1 MKHTINDVLRVL
13 TEAYLESIDRNNI
26 PEPATI
32 EADLLEEIQQAI
44 DTQNQARNNGEPK
57 WKPPLKLGFQQI
69 ATIVAYL
76 YPVYRIATAGENADT
91 TYDLLAIY
99 QSEGPD
105 EGIYVTSDEAF
116 RNLARKY
123 NYQITT
129 KEFNEF
135 MTALRDMVPR
145 KERCHEPNL
154 IAVNNGIFDFDKKQL
169 LPFTPNLV
177 FMAKSR
183 VNYNPNATNIT
194 IHNPDDGTDWDVESW
209 MTELNDDPEV
219 VNVLW
224 EVMGAVVRPNVA
236 WDKSAWFYSETG
248 NNGKGSLV
256 ELLRQLCGN
265 GSYAVL
271 PLADMGKD
279 FMLEPLTRATAIL
292 VDEND
297 VGIYIDKAANL
308 KAIITNDAISINRKF
323 KQAISYKFYGFMVQ
337 CLNEMPRI
345 KDRSDSFW
353 RRQLFIPFTKC
364 FTGAERKYIK
374 HDYLHRTEVL
384 EYVLYRVLNM
394 NNYTL
399 SVPAVCK
406 AALEEYK
413 EFNDPVRQFIEE
425 IVPRLVWG
433 LCPYSFIF
441 DLYVSWYKK
450 YNSNGSPTGR
460 NTFLK
465 DFKNLMKDNPD
476 WICKTEYANGRVKDS
491 NIRPSNMMDE
501 PEPLIDEYQ
510 LVDWMNPLYRGSKD
524 WEKRCLP
531 NLKSYYTGILRVTPR
546 ANVSE
551 NECA

>member
-13 TEAYLESIDRNNI
+13 TEGYLESIDRNNI

-69 ATIVAYL
+69 ATIIAYL

-154 IAVNNGIFDFDKKQL
+154 IAVNNGIFDFDTKQL
-169 LPFTPNLV
+169 LPFTPDLV

-224 EVMGAVVRPNVA
+224 EVIGAVVRPNVA

-353 RRQLFIPFTKC
+353 RRQLFIPFDKC

-394 NNYTL
+394 NNYEL

-413 EFNDPVRQFIEE
+413 EFNDPVRQFIDE
-425 IVPRLVWG
+425 IVPRLAWD
-433 LCPYSFIF
+433 LAPYTFLY
-441 DLYVSWYKK
+441 DLYRAWYERNYPKGTVSSSATFKK
-450 YNSNGSPTGR
+450 EFRKLMEGHPVWDCSDHTKNRRTG
-460 NTFLK
+460 TKL
-465 DFKNLMKDNPD
+465 DYPEML
-476 WICKTEYANGRVKDS
+476 IQEYHLTA
-491 NIRPSNMMDE
+491 
-501 PEPLIDEYQ
+501 
-510 LVDWMNPLYRGSKD
+510 WMNPRYTASYDKAKMCKPD
-524 WEKRCLP
+524 
-531 NLKSYYTGILRVTPR
+531 NLQPTYTGMVRR
-546 ANVSE
+546 AASQSSKI
-551 NECA
+551 A